1 MALIMVINYLLWV
14 HFLKLLYTIMQSVK
28 TLVNYFCRSVMYIS
42 RTTYFF
48 HIWKVTTTIW
58 QSGFI
63 SCSSCF
69 LSRCFKVSQ
78 IMHDNQHRT
87 KRFKLGHHLPMYSF
101 LLIFWVLNVMN
112 KSIVLNNASEGS
124 SYKTFKRYR

>member
-1 MALIMVINYLLWV
+1 MVLIMVINYLLWV

-28 TLVNYFCRSVMYIS
+28 TLVNYFLSIGNVHKLNNI
-42 RTTYFF
+42 FF
-48 HIWKVTTTIW
+48 SYLESYYNYLTVWLH
-58 QSGFI
+58 
-63 SCSSCF
+63 F
-69 LSRCFKVSQ
+69 LQFVLSFKMLKVSQ

-87 KRFKLGHHLPMYSF
+87 KRFKLGHHLQMYSF